1 MEQDIRAFDASLA
14 VDPIT
19 GLPGRDALIHLAR
32 RALDRQTGTD
42 GLTAVMIVEFGSVR
56 HVYQNAGYRDGDR
69 VLREAGQRIAGCL
82 PPTGRVGWTLHQF
95 VILLWDLDTV
105 QTARAIAES
114 VVAALAEPFGPPGH
128 RFYLYSNVGLRIIGD
143 EPEQALQ
150 LEELARQVDL
160 AVPREAEGHRN
171 EVRVFD
177 ENIGAA
183 VERRGILDRELRNAA
198 SRDEL
203 RLLYQPRVRIETGAI
218 VGAEALMRWDS
229 SQLGPVSPEEFAP
242 LAEQTGYIY
251 ALTRWALKTACEE
264 ALHWQIPDRPPVR
277 VGLNFTPGMF
287 SLPDLNERICAALD
301 ATGLPPECLEIEI
314 TEHAFM
320 EAREHTIEALEA
332 LRDLGIRI
340 ALDDFG
346 TGFSAMGY
354 LGRLPLDCMKID
366 RAFVTDLPASPVANG
381 IARAVGM
388 LADSCGLEAIAEG
401 VEREEQVNAL
411 KALRCGYAQG
421 FYYSPPIEGE
431 TIRELIRTGATL
443 PAGAQAR

>member
-1 MEQDIRAFDASLA
+1 
-14 VDPIT
+14 
-19 GLPGRDALIHLAR
+19 
-32 RALDRQTGTD
+32 
-42 GLTAVMIVEFGSVR
+42 MIVEFGSVR

-95 VILLWDLDTV
+95 VILLWDLESV
-105 QTARAIAES
+105 QAARAVAEA
-114 VVAALAEPFGPPGH
+114 VVAALAEPFGSPGH
-128 RFYLYSNVGLRIIGD
+128 RFYLYSNIGLRVIGD
-143 EPEQALQ
+143 ESEAAIQ
-150 LEELARQVDL
+150 LEEIARQVDL
-160 AVPREAEGHRN
+160 AVPREADGHRN
-171 EVRVFD
+171 EIRIFD
-177 ENIGAA
+177 EDIGAA
-183 VERRGILDRELRNAA
+183 VERRGILDRELRTAA
-198 SRDEL
+198 GRGEL
-203 RLLYQPRVRIETGAI
+203 RLLYQPRVRIDTGEI

-229 SQLGPVSPEEFAP
+229 RRLGPVSPEEFAP
-242 LAEQTGYIY
+242 LAERTGYIY
-251 ALTRWALKTACEE
+251 ALTRWALKTACSE
-264 ALHWQIPDRPPVR
+264 AVQWQSPDRAPVR

-301 ATGLPPECLEIEI
+301 ATGLSPECLEIEI

-320 EAREHTIEALEA
+320 ETREQTVRVLEA

-354 LGRLPLDCMKID
+354 LGRLPLDGMKID

-388 LADSCGLEAIAEG
+388 LAESCGLEAIAEG
-401 VEREEQVNAL
+401 VEREDQVTAL
-411 KALRCGYAQG
+411 KVLRCSYAQG

-431 TIRELIRTGATL
+431 TIRELIRSGVTL
-443 PAGAQAR
+443 PAAAAAR